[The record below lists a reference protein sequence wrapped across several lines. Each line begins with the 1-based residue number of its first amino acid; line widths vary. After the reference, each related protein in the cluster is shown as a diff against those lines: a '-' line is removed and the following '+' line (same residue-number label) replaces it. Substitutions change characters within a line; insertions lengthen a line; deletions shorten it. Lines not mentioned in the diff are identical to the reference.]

1 MRRFVCIFGL
11 LALPWLSAGPVR
23 AQAAAQDS
31 WQALVARDARVS
43 FSPRTGLLATA
54 VLRSEDAS
62 KERRSAAWLALGAV
76 GGGELRTGL
85 FDSALRC
92 EGIERKAAILGLGEL
107 GQGVDGLLLELA
119 RNEDIGL
126 AGTALLALLRT
137 HSPALRSSV
146 EAIAADSKDPR
157 THVAAKLLVFVGDP
171 GRSEPTAAARLWLE
185 LRWRAA
191 REFGLVDGQA
201 WRVLVYR
208 ELGARPEFCSEVILR
223 AAAALDRPGVR
234 DLLLGALLHGK
245 GPGRLR
251 AAARGIPRELAL
263 LVQNGLWKPAD
274 VQEWSVLFDE
284 LEQQHLE
291 AYTPELF
298 EAALAEP
305 ALKAR
310 ALELCSRSGAQDLA
324 TLIDECLP
332 KASVE
337 ERVFLCRAMA
347 ASEDASY
354 LGRLG
359 VQAAAKDPPVRA
371 AALVGSLLLGSHS
384 ADAALRS
391 ALAKDDPLRG
401 ALLAELAANA
411 HFGPALVLLQDEFP
425 RAKDDT
431 ERRVLALALAREG
444 MREARA
450 WCREALT
457 REPPPP
463 PEDARELLAALRARL
478 TSEDTETVR
487 TCFPREDTPENL
499 ALNIELALALV
510 ELGDGPVYPL
520 LQAALWKSS
529 FEVSLLAG
537 ALLAQV
543 SGMHALRE
551 EAANPPASARSS
563 DVRRVGFA
571 LGCFG
576 GLPELEALSKRLR
589 YNSGSPALQG
599 GLLGFLS
606 TRTQ

>member
-11 LALPWLSAGPVR
+11 LALPWAAGSTPPQG
-23 AQAAAQDS
+23 APGDAWAE
-31 WQALVARDARVS
+31 LVARDARVS
-43 FSPRTGLLATA
+43 FSPRTALLATA
-54 VLRSEDAS
+54 VLRAEDSS
-62 KERRSAAWLALGAV
+62 KERRSAAWLALGSV

-85 FDSALRC
+85 FDAAIRGEAL
-92 EGIERKAAILGLGEL
+92 ERKAAILGMGEL

-119 RNEDIGL
+119 RNEDAGL

-137 HSPALRSSV
+137 HSPALQSSV
-146 EAIAADSKDPR
+146 EAIAADAKDPR
-157 THVAAKLLVFVGDP
+157 ANLASKLLVFVGDP
-171 GRSEPTAAARLWLE
+171 GRSEPTPAARLWLE

-201 WRVLVYR
+201 WKVLVYR
-208 ELGARPEFCSEVILR
+208 QLGAQPEFCTEVILR
-223 AAAALDRPGVR
+223 AASALDRPGVR

-274 VQEWSVLFDE
+274 VQEWTVLFDE

-291 AYTPELF
+291 PYTPELF

-310 ALELCSRSGAQDLA
+310 AIELCSRSGAQDLSA
-324 TLIDECLP
+324 LIDEFLP
-332 KASVE
+332 KASAE
-337 ERVFLCRAMA
+337 ERVRLCRAMA
-347 ASEDASY
+347 ASEDTSY

-359 VQAAAKDPPVRA
+359 AQAASKEPAVRA
-371 AALVGSLLLGSHS
+371 AALVASLRLGSS
-384 ADAALRS
+384 PAEATLR
-391 ALAKDDPLRG
+391 AGLGPDDPLRG
-401 ALLAELAANA
+401 ALLAELAANV
-411 HFGPALVLLQDEFP
+411 HFGPALALLHEEFP
-425 RAKDDT
+425 RAKDDA

-450 WCREALT
+450 WCREALL

-463 PEDARELLAALRARL
+463 PEDARELVAALRARL

-487 TCFPREDTPENL
+487 SCFPREDTPQNL
-499 ALNIELALALV
+499 ALNIDLALALV

-520 LQAALWKSS
+520 LQAALWKGS

-543 SGMHALRE
+543 AGIHALRE

-571 LGCFG
+571 LGSFG
-576 GLPELEALSKRLR
+576 GLPELESLAKRLR
-589 YNSGSPALQG
+589 YNSGAPALQG